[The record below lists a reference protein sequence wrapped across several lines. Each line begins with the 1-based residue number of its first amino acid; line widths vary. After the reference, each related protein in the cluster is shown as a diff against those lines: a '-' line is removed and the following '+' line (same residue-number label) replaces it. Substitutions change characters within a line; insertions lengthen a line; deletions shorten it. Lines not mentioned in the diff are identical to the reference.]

1 MKDRLEKWVMCHKL
15 AALVVPYVVS
25 VVTLT
30 LLIQIFGVPFVSGR

>member
-1 MKDRLEKWVMCHKL
+1 MKRRLENWVTRHRL
-15 AALVVPYVVS
+15 AAFVVPYIAG